1 MKTKSITIT
10 QSNRNLTRHE
20 RSRMNC
26 MVNEGYQNQ
35 EINRELAT
43 VQCEN
48 DLPLR
53 LVTDSYLNRI
63 RSQFQQFDRLRGTD
77 RDKQALYGLAMLEAG
92 YSWSGTDSSY
102 VSRSLTVS
110 GAGLLRRVYLN
121 KLNEA
126 TR

>member
-1 MKTKSITIT
+1 MKSKSITLI

-20 RSRMNC
+20 RSLMNC

-43 VQCEN
+43 VQIEHG
-48 DLPLR
+48 LPLR

-63 RSQFQQFDRLRGTD
+63 RTQFRQFDRLRGTD
-77 RDKQALYGLAMLEAG
+77 RDKQALYGAAMLEAG

-102 VSRSLTVS
+102 VSRFLTVS
-110 GAGLLRRVYLN
+110 GTDLLRKVYLN
-121 KLNEA
+121 ELNEA

>member
-1 MKTKSITIT
+1 
-10 QSNRNLTRHE
+10 
-20 RSRMNC
+20 MNC

-43 VQCEN
+43 VQCEH

-63 RSQFQQFDRLRGTD
+63 RTQFRQFDRLRGTD
-77 RDKQALYGLAMLEAG
+77 RDKQALYGAAMLEAG

-102 VSRSLTVS
+102 VSRFLTVS
-110 GAGLLRRVYLN
+110 GTDLLRKVYLN
-121 KLNEA
+121 ELNEA

>member
-1 MKTKSITIT
+1 VKTKTITIT

-20 RSRMNC
+20 RSLMNC

-35 EINRELAT
+35 KINRKLAT
-43 VQCEN
+43 VQLEH

-63 RSQFQQFDRLRGTD
+63 RSQYQQFDRLRGTD
-77 RDKQALYGLAMLEAG
+77 RDKQALYGTAILDAG

-102 VSRSLTVS
+102 VAHYMKPGAVDDLRQIYLTQD
-110 GAGLLRRVYLN
+110 G
-121 KLNEA
+121 EA